1 MNEKKTATTS
11 NNNIIKSIR
20 IMRIGLIT
28 LYEPHFV
35 FLFKPL
41 RYYTFSISFH
51 RLPWPLDFYY
61 QFTLNV
67 IVIWL
72 YFFNFVRSLCGF
84 LLCVQSVHTKIVFFR
99 EIPDNMHNWNL
110 REKKQ
115 VWYSC
120 FCVVVVVLVAIG
132 IFLFFSTR
140 FRCSQSTT

>member
-1 MNEKKTATTS
+1 MPWYDAAHRIYMNEKKTATTS

-84 LLCVQSVHTKIVFFR
+84 LLCVQSVHTKIVFFGKYQTICTI
-99 EIPDNMHNWNL
+99 EI
-110 REKKQ
+110 
-115 VWYSC
+115 
-120 FCVVVVVLVAIG
+120 CVRRNKCGIRAFVL
-132 IFLFFSTR
+132 
-140 FRCSQSTT
+140 